1 MAMDMETNRSV
12 VRVLDDGVEAYLS
25 LYPPDENETY
35 SISDLQ
41 KILEKNGVVEGID
54 KEALRIMI
62 EEKSYYTEQLVA
74 KAIPA
79 QDGQDGEFEFLF
91 SLVQGG
97 KPKIL
102 SDGTADYG
110 NMKDVAVVE
119 ANAEIVRYKPAIAGS
134 NGMDVFG
141 KLILAKVG
149 RELPVLKGKGFN
161 VSEDRLSYKAAL
173 TGKIEYEN
181 DRLTVSDMITIEGDV
196 TIITG
201 NIQFA
206 GDVFVKGNVVS
217 GMTIQAKG
225 NITVNGHVEGAQLI
239 AGKDVV
245 LKNGMQGA
253 GKGEIRAGG
262 DVLAKFFEQTTIY
275 AKGCVKAN
283 AILNCH
289 IMSEQEIIV
298 SGKKGVIVG
307 GSIRAIRK
315 IEATMVGNISEVK
328 TRIDL
333 GVDSDIYDHIKKVK
347 SKYEYILSEINRIE
361 NGIAQINK
369 ILEKSDNSELAEKKL
384 YLMRAKISKDSVI
397 ASIQQELR
405 NLRLNVENSTNAK
418 LVVRKSI
425 YRGAK
430 ITINGSVKLIEYENY
445 NVTYSEKMGEI
456 VFTQNI

>member
-1 MAMDMETNRSV
+1 MAMDLETNRSV
-12 VRVLDDGVEAYLS
+12 VRISEDGIEAYLS

-35 SISDLQ
+35 SVDDLQ
-41 KILEKNGVVEGID
+41 ALLEKNGVVQGID
-54 KEALRIMI
+54 KEALRVML
-62 EEKSYYTEQLVA
+62 EEKSYTEQLIA
-74 KAIPA
+74 KGIKA

-91 SLVQGG
+91 SLVPGG
-97 KPKIL
+97 KPTIL
-102 SDGTADYG
+102 PDGTADYG

-119 ANAEIVRYKPAIAGS
+119 ADTQIVRYKPAIAGN
-134 NGMDVFG
+134 NGIDVFG
-141 KLILAKVG
+141 KPILAKVG
-149 RELPVLKGKGFN
+149 RELPVLKGKGFHI
-161 VSEDRLSYKAAL
+161 SEDRLSYTAAL

-181 DRLTVSDMITIEGDV
+181 ERLTVSDMITIEGDV

-275 AKGCVKAN
+275 AKGSVKAN
-283 AILNCH
+283 AILNCN

-307 GSIRAIRK
+307 GTICAIRK
-315 IEATMVGNISEVK
+315 IEATMIGNMSEVK

-333 GVDSDIYDHIKKVK
+333 GVDADIYEHIKKVK
-347 SKYEYILSEINRIE
+347 NKYEYILEEINRIE

-369 ILEKSDNSELAEKKL
+369 MLEKAYNSELAEKKL

-405 NLRLNVENSTNAK
+405 NLRINVENSTNAK
-418 LVVRKSI
+418 LIVRKSI

-445 NVTYSEKMGEI
+445 NVTYSEKAGEI